1 VVAGMA
7 AWVRV
12 VVGGWVR
19 AARDAGSLW
28 DANPLTSLAL
38 GPLTRGSPYAAL
50 SAPVSIF
57 GFMPDQA
64 PGQPAVPSV

>member
-1 VVAGMA
+1 
-7 AWVRV
+7 
-12 VVGGWVR
+12 VR